1 MALVPSTK
9 FEPASQQNSSS
20 CCRLFYEAK
29 INGLTVRRMIF
40 KNIKRLS
47 PQTGLVENRPFLSAE
62 NGRYLTAK
70 EIKPGDCIQTD
81 KIEIENQSRRRRS
94 SSNLG
99 LVSYKNLQYYRILDK
114 FYLSKLP
121 PTISAAVNSNLIGTV
136 TLFDNA
142 VTKQIAT
149 ETATKHNEKKQ
160 SMQVVVKKEPSYE
173 EITTDSFLN
182 GVKRSRSES
191 ANTSGSRTSPVV
203 SDYKKFQKLQSDF
216 IQERDLIIHR
226 LCNCYAL
233 LIHKVLPFK
242 LQFDSRSSIK

>member
-1 MALVPSTK
+1 MALVPSTES
-9 FEPASQQNSSS
+9 EPASQQNSSS
-20 CCRLFYEAK
+20 CCRLFYEEK

-47 PQTGLVENRPFLSAE
+47 PQTGLLENRPFLSAE
-62 NGRYLTAK
+62 NGRYLIAK
-70 EIKPGDCIQTD
+70 EIKPGDSIQTD

-99 LVSYKNLQYYRILDK
+99 LVTYKIKPNYYRILDK
-114 FYLSKLP
+114 IYLSKVP
-121 PTISAAVNSNLIGTV
+121 PTISAAVNSNLIATV

-149 ETATKHNEKKQ
+149 ETTTKHSEKKQ

-203 SDYKKFQKLQSDF
+203 SDYKKFQKLQSEF
-216 IQERDLIIHR
+216 IQEKGSHHTKAMQLLCMIHT
-226 LCNCYAL
+226 
-233 LIHKVLPFK
+233 
-242 LQFDSRSSIK
+242 

>member
-1 MALVPSTK
+1 MALVPSSES
-9 FEPASQQNSSS
+9 EPASQQNSSS
-20 CCRLFYEAK
+20 CCRLFYEAD

-47 PQTGLVENRPFLSAE
+47 PQTGLLENRPFLSAK

-70 EIKPGDCIQTD
+70 EIKPGEEIQTD

-99 LVSYKNLQYYRILDK
+99 LVTYKPNYYQILDK

-121 PTISAAVNSNLIGTV
+121 PTISAAVNSNLIATV

-203 SDYKKFQKLQSDF
+203 SDYKKFQKLQSEF
-216 IQERDLIIHR
+216 VQERNLIIHR
-226 LCNCYAL
+226 LCNCY
-233 LIHKVLPFK
+233 V
-242 LQFDSRSSIK
+242 